1 MINNNFSVLRNS
13 LETEAISCG
22 IKDPGIV
29 VGALHAGVKAVGGA
43 GQLTGAQRAGVGQ
56 GAVGL
61 PLDHTLLLPILEVPQ
76 TLDARG
82 VLNPLENLHI
92 IRSYKVRSL
101 C

>member
-61 PLDHTLLLPILEVPQ
+61 TLHVTLLLPLGEVPE
-76 TLDARG
+76 RGHFCG
-82 VLNPLENLHI
+82 VLHPLDNL
-92 IRSYKVRSL
+92 
-101 C
+101 